1 MLPGPAA
8 LRWYFPP
15 ETGTMNC
22 IIHFTTLILLTLML
36 AGCAS
41 SGHVREASPI
51 TAQPFNLDL
60 IWVKTASTLGD
71 AAGETQALRD
81 KIVSGLNDTRSF
93 REVSGD
99 RAELDSGSGITI
111 AAEITNLRRVSKNK
125 RLWVGLLAGQARI
138 LAKVTVTDL
147 NTGHLIE
154 TFSVEGE
161 SSGGSARAGTTDE
174 AIERAAEAVVGE
186 VLKINARTAEKAM

>member
-1 MLPGPAA
+1 
-8 LRWYFPP
+8 
-15 ETGTMNC
+15 
-22 IIHFTTLILLTLML
+22 ML